1 MNPMTPKRTRRLR
14 ARAATMNPSEEYED
28 YGPEPNMKLSHAFL
42 VVLLLHVIA
51 VGGLYAFNSMK
62 AGKAPAIKTAKTAP
76 ANPSGPAKESQR
88 NEEPS
93 PGGGLGEKPP
103 AGGKAPLVA
112 KVAEAPKTAKPTSP
126 ANAKS
131 AQPAQAEGIGKGL
144 LASAKGTLQKAAG
157 VGVAGTGV
165 SKAAAQTTTDEK
177 PAVAATD
184 AAPAPATGAKT
195 YIVRAGDTMTR
206 IASSLGVAIPDL
218 ERVNSLGSNAVLQVG
233 QVLKVPE
240 KLVTQAASSVASG
253 AGKVAESAG
262 KLPSTV
268 AAVVTGRQNE
278 AATAAPVA
286 TDAASAPVASGATT
300 DYTVVKGDNP
310 WKIAKKFKI
319 SQEEL
324 MKANGITDPKKIQIG
339 QVLKIPASASSAAP
353 AAKGAK

>member
-76 ANPSGPAKESQR
+76 SNPPGPVKESPH

-93 PGGGLGEKPP
+93 PGGGSGEKPP

-112 KVAEAPKTAKPTSP
+112 KVAEAPKTAKPTAP

-131 AQPAQAEGIGKGL
+131 AQPVQAEGNGKGL

-157 VGVAGTGV
+157 IGVAATGA
-165 SKAAAQTTTDEK
+165 SKAAAQTTTE
-177 PAVAATD
+177 PSTAVSATD
-184 AAPAPATGAKT
+184 AAPASAASAAGAKT

-240 KLVTQAASSVASG
+240 KLVTHAASSVASG

-262 KLPSTV
+262 KLPGAV
-268 AAVVTGRQNE
+268 ATAVTGRQNE
-278 AATAAPVA
+278 AAAAPVA
-286 TDAASAPVASGATT
+286 TDAATAPVAGGATT

-339 QVLKIPASASSAAP
+339 QVLKIPASATK
-353 AAKGAK
+353 AAK

>member
-1 MNPMTPKRTRRLR
+1 
-14 ARAATMNPSEEYED
+14 
-28 YGPEPNMKLSHAFL
+28 
-42 VVLLLHVIA
+42 
-51 VGGLYAFNSMK
+51 
-62 AGKAPAIKTAKTAP
+62 
-76 ANPSGPAKESQR
+76 
-88 NEEPS
+88 
-93 PGGGLGEKPP
+93 
-103 AGGKAPLVA
+103 VA
-112 KVAEAPKTAKPTSP
+112 KVAEAPKTAKATSP
-126 ANAKS
+126 SNAKS
-131 AQPAQAEGIGKGL
+131 AQPAQAEGNGKGL

-157 VGVAGTGV
+157 IGVAAIGT
-165 SKAAAQTTTDEK
+165 SKASAQTTTEPS
-177 PAVAATD
+177 PAVSATD

-262 KLPSTV
+262 KLPGAV
-268 AAVVTGRQNE
+268 ATAVTGRQNE

-339 QVLKIPASASSAAP
+339 QVLKIPASASSTAP

>member
-14 ARAATMNPSEEYED
+14 ARTATMNPSEEYED

-76 ANPSGPAKESQR
+76 SNPPGPVKESPH

-93 PGGGLGEKPP
+93 PGGGSGEKPP

-112 KVAEAPKTAKPTSP
+112 KIAEAPKTAKPTAP

-131 AQPAQAEGIGKGL
+131 AQPAQAEGNGKGL

-157 VGVAGTGV
+157 IGVAATGA
-165 SKAAAQTTTDEK
+165 SKAAAQTTTEPS
-177 PAVAATD
+177 PAVSATD
-184 AAPAPATGAKT
+184 ATAASAAPAAGAKT

-218 ERVNSLGSNAVLQVG
+218 EKVNSLGSNAVLQVG

-262 KLPSTV
+262 KLPGAV
-268 AAVVTGRQNE
+268 ATAVTGRQNE
-278 AATAAPVA
+278 ATAAAPVA
-286 TDAASAPVASGATT
+286 TDAASAPVAGGATT

-324 MKANGITDPKKIQIG
+324 MKANGISDPKKIQIG
-339 QVLKIPASASSAAP
+339 QVLKIPASATK
-353 AAKGAK
+353 AAK

>member
-1 MNPMTPKRTRRLR
+1 
-14 ARAATMNPSEEYED
+14 MNPSEEYED

-51 VGGLYAFNSMK
+51 VGGLYAFNSIK

-76 ANPSGPAKESQR
+76 ANPPGPAMESLR

-93 PGGGLGEKPP
+93 PGGGSGEKPP
-103 AGGKAPLVA
+103 SGGKAPLVA
-112 KVAEAPKTAKPTSP
+112 KVAEAPKTAKPTSL

-131 AQPAQAEGIGKGL
+131 EQPAQSEGISKGL
-144 LASAKGTLQKAAG
+144 LASAKVTLQKAAG
-157 VGVAGTGV
+157 VGVAATGV
-165 SKAAAQTTTDEK
+165 SKAAAQTAPDEK
-177 PAVAATD
+177 PAVSSTD

-206 IASSLGVAIPDL
+206 IASSIGVAIPDL

-240 KLVTQAASSVASG
+240 KLVAQAATSVASG
-253 AGKVAESAG
+253 AGRVAESAG
-262 KLPSTV
+262 KLPGAV
-268 AAVVTGRQNE
+268 ASAVMGRQNE
-278 AATAAPVA
+278 AVASAPAV
-286 TDAASAPVASGATT
+286 TDAASAPVAGGAST
-300 DYTVVKGDNP
+300 DYIVVKGDNP

-339 QVLKIPASASSAAP
+339 QVLKIPASAAK
-353 AAKGAK
+353 AAK

>member
-76 ANPSGPAKESQR
+76 ANPPGPAKESQH

-93 PGGGLGEKPP
+93 PGGGSGEKPP

-112 KVAEAPKTAKPTSP
+112 KVAEAPKTAKATSP
-126 ANAKS
+126 SNAKS
-131 AQPAQAEGIGKGL
+131 TQPAENEGNGKGL
-144 LASAKGTLQKAAG
+144 LASAKGTLLKAAG
-157 VGVAGTGV
+157 VGVAATGA
-165 SKAAAQTTTDEK
+165 SKAAAQTTSDEK
-177 PAVAATD
+177 TAVSATD

-195 YIVRAGDTMTR
+195 YVVRAGDTMTR

-262 KLPSTV
+262 KLPGAV
-268 AAVVTGRQNE
+268 ATAVTGRQNE
-278 AATAAPVA
+278 ATAAAPVA
-286 TDAASAPVASGATT
+286 TDAASAPVAGGATT

-339 QVLKIPASASSAAP
+339 QVLKIPASSASSAK
-353 AAKGAK
+353 AAK

>member
-14 ARAATMNPSEEYED
+14 ARATTMNPSEEYED

-62 AGKAPAIKTAKTAP
+62 AGKAPAIKTAKTAQS
-76 ANPSGPAKESQR
+76 NPSGPVKESPH

-93 PGGGLGEKPP
+93 AGGGSGEKPP

-126 ANAKS
+126 ENAKS
-131 AQPAQAEGIGKGL
+131 AQPAQADGNGKGL

-157 VGVAGTGV
+157 IGVAATGD
-165 SKAAAQTTTDEK
+165 SKAAAQTTTEPS
-177 PAVAATD
+177 PAVSATD
-184 AAPAPATGAKT
+184 ASAASAAGAKT

-240 KLVTQAASSVASG
+240 KLVAQAATSVASG

-262 KLPSTV
+262 KLPGTV
-268 AAVVTGRQNE
+268 ATAVMGRQNE
-278 AATAAPVA
+278 AVAAAPVA
-286 TDAASAPVASGATT
+286 TDAASAPVAGGAST

-339 QVLKIPASASSAAP
+339 QVLKIPASATK
-353 AAKGAK
+353 AAK

>member
-76 ANPSGPAKESQR
+76 ANPPGPAKESQR

-93 PGGGLGEKPP
+93 QGGGSGEKPP
-103 AGGKAPLVA
+103 ASGKAPLVA
-112 KVAEAPKTAKPTSP
+112 KVAEAPKTAKATSP

-131 AQPAQAEGIGKGL
+131 AQPAEVEGNGKGL
-144 LASAKGTLQKAAG
+144 LASAKGTLLKAAG
-157 VGVAGTGV
+157 VGVAATGA
-165 SKAAAQTTTDEK
+165 SKAAAQTTSDEK
-177 PAVAATD
+177 TAVSATD
-184 AAPAPATGAKT
+184 AAPVPATGAKT

-262 KLPSTV
+262 KLPGAV
-268 AAVVTGRQNE
+268 ATAVTGRQNE
-278 AATAAPVA
+278 AAAAAPVT
-286 TDAASAPVASGATT
+286 TDAASAPVAGGATT

-339 QVLKIPASASSAAP
+339 QVLKIPASSASAAK
-353 AAKGAK
+353 AAK

>member
-14 ARAATMNPSEEYED
+14 ARTATMNPSEEYED

-76 ANPSGPAKESQR
+76 ASPSGPVKESPR

-93 PGGGLGEKPP
+93 PGGGSGEKPP

-131 AQPAQAEGIGKGL
+131 AQPAQAEGNGKGL

-157 VGVAGTGV
+157 IGVAATGA
-165 SKAAAQTTTDEK
+165 SKAAAQTTTEPS
-177 PAVAATD
+177 PAVSATD
-184 AAPAPATGAKT
+184 AAPASAASAAGAKT

-262 KLPSTV
+262 KLPGAV
-268 AAVVTGRQNE
+268 ATAVTGRQNE
-278 AATAAPVA
+278 AAAAASVA
-286 TDAASAPVASGATT
+286 TEAASAPVTGGATT

-339 QVLKIPASASSAAP
+339 QVLKIPASATK
-353 AAKGAK
+353 AAK